1 MSTAGGTPATAPK
14 AARKLPFKRT
24 VKRKSVDVADPGP
37 APKKKDDD
45 DDDVLGLFKRS
56 GDFFQEQQR
65 LSAANPDKKPPK
77 PSPRDDDDEATY
89 STQAEAQLVL
99 ESSQSR
105 PHSSAEKQHGHAGRN
120 ESKRVCIELSGDES
134 NEGRYPQG
142 SRAVRRDS
150 SALQYP
156 STSRQRSPPKAR
168 ASPRTRSAARNAAPQ
183 AILLDDSADDDDAMG
198 AAFSSPR
205 RDLRG
210 GKRSLRAEMAGEED
224 RANSGSVG
232 SDSEPEAAAQPSS
245 HDDGLD
251 DMTRR
256 FVLEAKERIKREKA
270 ARLAREANPGAS
282 AAEADPP
289 ATIIIES
296 HIPNTHH
303 LTTLVKLSQQM
314 QLVKS
319 SWVLHNIRKKAPWS
333 PEALDAT
340 FFTWKGR
347 KIYPHT
353 TLASLNIKPDAKGQ
367 LTPKWEAN
375 KAGFVGWDKV
385 HFEAWTQDLFEE
397 AEREKERERR
407 RQLGELDDDD
417 DVGGA
422 AAAALGPAGPASPGA
437 ESEADRPET
446 KVRLICK
453 SRNHGNQ
460 SMTVPSHVALS
471 AVATAF
477 RRMKK
482 IPTDK
487 NIEIHF
493 DGEALDLSS
502 TLEQAGIEDEDC
514 VEVHI
519 S

>member
-24 VKRKSVDVADPGP
+24 VKRKSVDVTGPGS
-37 APKKKDDD
+37 APKKKDNDD
-45 DDDVLGLFKRS
+45 DDALGLFKRS

-65 LSAANPDKKPPK
+65 LSAAKPDKKPPK
-77 PSPRDDDDEATY
+77 PKPSPLDDEDEATY
-89 STQAEAQLVL
+89 STQAEAQLFL
-99 ESSQSR
+99 ESSQTR
-105 PHSSAEKQHGHAGRN
+105 PRSSSEKKNSHTGRN
-120 ESKRVCIELSGDES
+120 ESKRVCIELSGDDS
-134 NEGRYPQG
+134 DEGHHPQG
-142 SRAVRRDS
+142 SRDVRRDS

-156 STSRQRSPPKAR
+156 STSNQRSPLKAR
-168 ASPRTRSAARNAAPQ
+168 ASPRTRSAAQNATPK
-183 AILLDDSADDDDAMG
+183 AISLDDSEGDDATG
-198 AAFSSPR
+198 PAFSSPR
-205 RDLRG
+205 GDSRG
-210 GKRSLRAEMAGEED
+210 GKGSLRAEMAGEED
-224 RANSGSVG
+224 RANRGSVD

-245 HDDGLD
+245 LDDGLD

-256 FVLEAKERIKREKA
+256 FVLEARERMEREKA
-270 ARLAREANPGAS
+270 ARLAREANPGAPP
-282 AAEADPP
+282 APAEPP

-296 HIPNTHH
+296 HVPNTHH
-303 LTTLVKLSQQM
+303 LTTRVKLSQQM

-319 SWVLHNIRKKAPWS
+319 SWVLHNTKKKAPWD
-333 PEALDAT
+333 PEALDAAA

-353 TLASLNIKPDAKGQ
+353 TLASLGIKPNGKGQ

-375 KAGFVGWDKV
+375 KTGFVGWDKV

-407 RQLGELDDDD
+407 RQLGELDEDDD
-417 DVGGA
+417 DTA
-422 AAAALGPAGPASPGA
+422 AAASDPVSPGA
-437 ESEADRPET
+437 ESEET
-446 KVRLICK
+446 KIRLICK

-460 SMTVPSHVALS
+460 SMTVPLNVALS

-477 RRMKK
+477 RRMKN
-482 IPTDK
+482 IPDDK
-487 NIEIHF
+487 NIDIHF
-493 DGEALDLSS
+493 DGAALDLSC
-502 TLEQAGIEDEDC
+502 TLAQAEIEDEDC